1 MQAPMPTLFGRA
13 TAIYGEHAELH
24 GSVSELRA
32 CCVALKGGRTTT
44 ELDMRSALEHFLRR
58 LRRHFARE
66 ESDGYFGTVIAS
78 LPDRNVDIAWL
89 QAEHGEIIETMLE
102 LIRMCEYGDGQR
114 LAGALERTIEAF
126 EAHERRETELIQ
138 GFLQSD
144 NAAAAD

>member
-1 MQAPMPTLFGRA
+1 MPTLFGRA

-24 GSVSELRA
+24 GSVGELRA
-32 CCVALKGGRTTT
+32 RCVALKGGRTTS

-138 GFLQSD
+138 QFLQSD
-144 NAAAAD
+144 NTAAE

>member
-24 GSVSELRA
+24 GSVNELRA
-32 CCVALKGGRTTT
+32 RCVALKDGRTTT
-44 ELDMRSALEHFLRR
+44 ELDMRSALEQFLRR

-78 LPDRNVDIAWL
+78 LPDLNVDIAWL

-138 GFLQSD
+138 QFLQSD
-144 NAAAAD
+144 SGLPAA